1 MVGATRQGSPNLY
14 FTVFRQG
21 HKLPGDGLP
30 QTATP
35 TREAANREAT
45 RSTPR
50 HVSCRILRLTRCS
63 MRSIA
68 SILLLLG
75 ALSAPAQPS
84 QQSQSAPPASA
95 NGSANANVEKQ
106 QDCTISGMVVA
117 MAGSVPL
124 KSALVTLSSV
134 SDRSRAE
141 VTIRSEG
148 DGHFQFKG
156 IVPGQYRLRV
166 ARNNYVT
173 QEYGQRTA
181 TGPGATLTL
190 IGGKEMKDLLFRL
203 IPSATIAGRI
213 EDEDGEPIAWAHV
226 TALRSSY
233 KNGKRTFTTAAT
245 NSTTDLGEYR
255 LFGLAPGRY
264 FISATYHPGSAHA
277 GFDEDFDYNGAE
289 SLKENYVLTYYP
301 GTYEATK
308 AQSITVKSGE
318 EIPSMDFMM
327 RPTAV
332 YRVRGRVVNMITDA
346 KRVEHPMV
354 FITPRGGGI
363 ESDSVTF
370 GPSNEVKKDGTFD
383 LAGVAPGSYSL
394 QAMVANGGEE
404 HSVTQSIE
412 VGDADVDGLQL
423 VISKG
428 FSVSGHVRWDGT
440 PGHIEDNLYLLGRV
454 DGQSAV
460 AGGYARVDRDG
471 SFTWNQL
478 SDSAMR
484 INVGGLENN
493 GYVKAADYGGVD
505 VLEQGFTPRAG
516 SNATLEFTLSAQG
529 AQVEGTATDEN
540 GLPAVGVWVVLV
552 PDAKHKD
559 RHDLY
564 RKERTDQHG
573 AYKISQI
580 APGDYSLYSWDEVEE
595 GAWEDPDFMRPFE
608 EKKQGEKVI
617 VQERDDKSYPIT
629 VIKTS
634 AVEGQKQ

>member
-1 MVGATRQGSPNLY
+1 
-14 FTVFRQG
+14 
-21 HKLPGDGLP
+21 
-30 QTATP
+30 
-35 TREAANREAT
+35 
-45 RSTPR
+45 
-50 HVSCRILRLTRCS
+50 

-75 ALSAPAQPS
+75 ALSASPQPRL
-84 QQSQSAPPASA
+84 QSQSAPPSSA
-95 NGSANANVEKQ
+95 NGSANANAVEKQ
-106 QDCTISGMVVA
+106 QDCSISGMVVA
-117 MAGSVPL
+117 MAGSIPL
-124 KSALVTLSSV
+124 KSALVTLTSV
-134 SDRSRAE
+134 SDHARAE
-141 VTIRSEG
+141 VTIRSEA

-166 ARNNYVT
+166 TRNNYVS

-190 IGGKEMKDLLFRL
+190 VGGKEMKDLLFRL

-213 EDEDGEPIAWAHV
+213 EDEDGEPITWAHV

-233 KNGKRTFTTAAT
+233 TNGKRTFTPASTNAT
-245 NSTTDLGEYR
+245 NDRGEYR
-255 LFGLAPGRY
+255 LFGLSPGRY
-264 FISATYHPGSAHA
+264 FISATYHPGASH
-277 GFDEDFDYNGAE
+277 GGSESDFDYGGAD
-289 SLKENYVLTYYP
+289 SLKENYVLTFYP
-301 GTYEATK
+301 GTYESTK
-308 AQSITVKSGE
+308 AQSITVKSGD
-318 EIPSMDFMM
+318 EIPSMDFTM

-332 YRVRGRVVNMITDA
+332 FRVKGHVVNSIPNPKHVD
-346 KRVEHPMV
+346 HPMV
-354 FITPRGGGI
+354 FVMPRGGAI
-363 ESDSVTF
+363 QSDSMTF
-370 GPSNEVKKDGTFD
+370 SANNEVKKDGTFE
-383 LAGVAPGSYSL
+383 LPGVAPGSYIV
-394 QAMVANGGEE
+394 QASIFDGDQQ

-412 VGDADVDGLQL
+412 VGDADVEGIQL

-428 FSVSGHVRWDGT
+428 YNVSGHVRWDGT
-440 PGHIEDNLYLLGRV
+440 PGHPEDDVYLTGRAES
-454 DGQSAV
+454 QSEMNE
-460 AGGYARVDRDG
+460 GFARIDRDG
-471 SFTWNQL
+471 AFSWNQL
-478 SDSAMR
+478 ADAPMR
-484 INVGGLENN
+484 LEFHGLGNA
-493 GYVKAADYGGVD
+493 GYLKAADYGGVD
-505 VLEQGFTPRAG
+505 VLEQGFAPRAG
-516 SNATLEFTLSAQG
+516 SNATLEITLSAHG

-552 PDAKHKD
+552 PDAKHRD